1 MTKQQ
6 VNDYEALVNVR
17 RSDRA
22 KDDAW
27 IKAFLKRG
35 AYGQT
40 ATVADGQPFIN
51 TNLYIYDEAAHAI
64 YIHTARTGRTRA
76 NIEGDDQV
84 CFSISKMGRLLPA
97 NEALEFSVEYAS
109 VVVFGQA
116 SIVEDNDEARHVLQL
131 LLDKYAP
138 HLRPGEDYRPITA
151 DEIKR
156 TAVIRIDIKA
166 WSGKQ
171 KQVEADFPGA
181 YFYEEKLKASAK

>member
-1 MTKQQ
+1 LTKQQ
-6 VNDYEALVNVR
+6 HQANAYEALVKVR

-27 IKAFLKRG
+27 IKTFLKRG

-40 ATVADGQPFIN
+40 ATVSDGQPFIN
-51 TNLYIYDEAAHAI
+51 TNLYVYDESAHAI
-64 YIHTARTGRTRA
+64 YIHTARTGRTRT
-76 NIEGDDQV
+76 NIEGDGKV
-84 CFSISKMGRLLPA
+84 CFSVNEMGRLLPA
-97 NEALEFSVEYAS
+97 DEALEFSVEYAS

-116 SIVEDNDEARHVLQL
+116 AIVEGREEARHGLQL

-138 HLRPGEDYRPITA
+138 HLRPGEDYRPITD

-156 TAVIRIDIKA
+156 TAVIRINIKA

-181 YFYEEKLKASAK
+181 YFYGEK

>member
-6 VNDYEALVNVR
+6 QAKDYESLVNVR

-22 KDDAW
+22 KDEAW
-27 IKAFLKRG
+27 IKTFLARG

-40 ATVADGQPFIN
+40 ATVSDGQPFIN
-51 TNLYIYDEAAHAI
+51 INLYVYDETAHAI
-64 YIHTARTGRTRA
+64 YIHTARKGRTRA
-76 NIEGDDQV
+76 NIEGDGQV
-84 CFSISKMGRLLPA
+84 CFSVNEMGRLLPA
-97 NEALEFSVEYAS
+97 DEALEFSVEYAS

-116 SIVEDNDEARHVLQL
+116 AIVEDQEEAQHGLQL

-138 HLRPGEDYRPITA
+138 HLRPGEDYRPIA
-151 DEIKR
+151 EDEIKR

-181 YFYEEKLKASAK
+181 YFYEEQQIDS